1 MKCVLL
7 DAGVPVSIGDKFS
20 NAGWEVIHY
29 NQVLA
34 EKVTDDVVCRAA
46 IANNAAL
53 VAIDKDMKQIARRYN
68 KKKQKDQFAKL
79 DLIMFGG
86 SNVKAVKRSE
96 QAISLIEHEWE
107 YANAK
112 PARRLWIEITEHY
125 IRTER

>member
-7 DAGVPVSIGDKFS
+7 DAGVPVSIGDNFS
-20 NAGWEVIHY
+20 NAGWKVIYY
-29 NQVLA
+29 NDVLA
-34 EKVTDDVVCRAA
+34 EKVTDDVVCRTA
-46 IANNAAL
+46 IFNKAAL
-53 VAIDKDMKQIARRYN
+53 VAVDKDMKQLARRYN
-68 KKKQKDQFAKL
+68 KKRQKNQFAKL

-107 YANAK
+107 YANSK
-112 PARRLWIEITEHY
+112 PARRLWIEIAEHH